1 MKKSNSMFFIILSES
16 LILFMIFGL
25 FAYDK
30 EIAKWIIAVIGL
42 SFLFA
47 YTVADLYP
55 RLINKYGE
63 KYYKLILILQNI
75 VMANILYFTGRIL
88 GYGKNYISFI
98 IMYVILAIATYL
110 LNRRMYIKEINY
122 LNDIIKK
129 YKE

>member
-1 MKKSNSMFFIILSES
+1 MRKSNSIFFTILSES
-16 LILFMIFGL
+16 LMLFMIFGL
-25 FAYDK
+25 FTYDK

-75 VMANILYFTGRIL
+75 VMANILYFVGRIL
-88 GYGKNYISFI
+88 GYGKNYIFFI
-98 IMYVILAIATYL
+98 IMYGILGIVTYF

-129 YKE
+129 YR

>member
-1 MKKSNSMFFIILSES
+1 MRKSNSMFFMILSES
-16 LILFMIFGL
+16 LILFLIFGL
-25 FAYDK
+25 FTYDK
-30 EIAKWIIAVIGL
+30 EITKWIIAVIGI

-63 KYYKLILILQNI
+63 KYYKLILALQNI
-75 VMANILYFTGRIL
+75 FMANVLYFVGRIL

-98 IMYVILAIATYL
+98 IIYAILGIATYL

-122 LNDIIKK
+122 LNNIIKK
-129 YKE
+129 YR

>member
-1 MKKSNSMFFIILSES
+1 MRKSNSMFFTILSES

-25 FAYDK
+25 FTFDK
-30 EIAKWIIAVIGL
+30 EITKWIIAVIGL

-55 RLINKYGE
+55 RLINKHGE
-63 KYYKLILILQNI
+63 KYYKLILILENI
-75 VMANILYFTGRIL
+75 VMANILYFVGRIL
-88 GYGKNYISFI
+88 GYGKNYVSFI
-98 IMYVILAIATYL
+98 IMYGILGVVTYL

-129 YKE
+129 YR